1 MDSDIID
8 LIENITNVNQLKQV
22 YDKIVSMKDN
32 ESICNVVIINRLMTV
47 AIKIEQIQFA
57 IDIFESIFDF
67 KIDTTSSG
75 DVLKLLDKAEEI
87 ETGFSRGMATE
98 NKFDISK
105 ISSSTKGPL
114 LEPNVF
120 VCTTAVKAYGRKK
133 DVQKALALLPF
144 LERKGLSPDI
154 YFFTSLLYILGKVG
168 MVPEAEQLF
177 WQEIPKR
184 NLSYT
189 VATTN
194 SLMYMYAKLNRADDA
209 LKIYELTKRTG
220 LACTVVTYGVLLKAL
235 IRSGK
240 KQLQDTSFEIL
251 SSLQDIGIEPGIQV
265 YNQFL
270 EYFGRTMDFR
280 QMKAV
285 LSIMN
290 NSKPR
295 VKPDVISYGY
305 LINGFADAKKPRIA
319 LTLFSDM
326 CNRGIPPNVQTYM
339 GVLKAFAR
347 LRDGVSSVQVL
358 SEMREKGVEPDLRC
372 YATAMFTCVVG
383 NQCSLA
389 EAIFA
394 NALKLRAKPDTVVYS
409 LLLRAL
415 LQQGKWSEG
424 EDLFRRMKN
433 GQEFAKPNQYTFGW
447 MLQFYILDNR
457 FEDALQLIDTIVE
470 NYHVPN
476 KRIPNSKQK
485 QFQILSLSTTFD
497 ALSFALGSSSTKIE
511 RIRQEDK
518 LSSQQKTVAALENA
532 FREDNLIPKSEEGSA
547 LSKPTVHGLKFL
559 TTCCEKI
566 CNADNGYIPCEFYAE
581 LLYALVTENMP
592 DEIQRLLVLREAGQ
606 VKLKDIMK
614 AKISSTES
622 LALALLKSN
631 KK

>member
-1 MDSDIID
+1 
-8 LIENITNVNQLKQV
+8 
-22 YDKIVSMKDN
+22 
-32 ESICNVVIINRLMTV
+32 
-47 AIKIEQIQFA
+47 
-57 IDIFESIFDF
+57 
-67 KIDTTSSG
+67 
-75 DVLKLLDKAEEI
+75 
-87 ETGFSRGMATE
+87 
-98 NKFDISK
+98 
-105 ISSSTKGPL
+105 
-114 LEPNVF
+114 
-120 VCTTAVKAYGRKK
+120 
-133 DVQKALALLPF
+133 
-144 LERKGLSPDI
+144 
-154 YFFTSLLYILGKVG
+154 
-168 MVPEAEQLF
+168 
-177 WQEIPKR
+177 
-184 NLSYT
+184 
-189 VATTN
+189 
-194 SLMYMYAKLNRADDA
+194 
-209 LKIYELTKRTG
+209 
-220 LACTVVTYGVLLKAL
+220 LLKAL

-280 QMKAV
+280 QMKTV
-285 LSIMN
+285 LNIMN

-295 VKPDVISYGY
+295 IKPDVISYGY
-305 LINGFADAKKPRIA
+305 MINGFADAKKPRSA
-319 LTLFSDM
+319 LKLFSDM

-394 NALKLRAKPDTVVYS
+394 NSLKLRVKPDTVIYS

-415 LQQGKWSEG
+415 LQQGKWMEG

-433 GQEFAKPNQYTFGW
+433 GQELAKPNQYTFGW

-457 FEDALQLIDTIVE
+457 YEEALQLIDTIVE

-476 KRIPNSKQK
+476 KRTQNSKSK

-511 RIRQEDK
+511 RIRLEDK

-532 FREDNLIPKSEEGSA
+532 FREDIPKSDEGAA
-547 LSKPTVHGLKFL
+547 LNKPTPNGLKFL

-566 CNADNGYIPCEFYAE
+566 CHADNGYIPCEFYAE
-581 LLYALVTENMP
+581 LLYALVAENLP

-606 VKLKDIMK
+606 VKVKDIMK

-622 LALALLKSN
+622 LALALLKSS